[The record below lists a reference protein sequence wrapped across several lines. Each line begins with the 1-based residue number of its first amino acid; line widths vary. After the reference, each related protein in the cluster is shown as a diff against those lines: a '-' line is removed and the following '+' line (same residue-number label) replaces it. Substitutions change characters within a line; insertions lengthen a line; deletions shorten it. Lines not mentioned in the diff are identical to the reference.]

1 MRATVIRS
9 NEFTPMTRT
18 LFFLFIM
25 ITVTGN
31 AYARGTYQQPADFI
45 AEQFD
50 NNPPDAKV
58 LSLSNELKQQLENIL
73 QHKYKGQR
81 IRYWQKNQKTLW
93 ILNEIGKKKPI
104 TTGIVIE
111 DNKISHI
118 KVLIFRE
125 SRGWEVK
132 HTFFTQQFINASLGN
147 SNKLDRSIDGISGAT
162 LSVRALTKQARIAL
176 LLHKKIMQL

>member
-1 MRATVIRS
+1 MSKLLLIA
-9 NEFTPMTRT
+9 FTIFT
-18 LFFLFIM
+18 LM
-25 ITVTGN
+25 EP
-31 AYARGTYQQPADFI
+31 AYARGTYQQPDDFV
-45 AEQFD
+45 AENFSAS
-50 NNPPDAKV
+50 PPTAKA
-58 LSLSNELKQQLENIL
+58 LLLTKDLKQQIEHIL
-73 QHKYKGQR
+73 QHKYKGRR

-111 DNKISHI
+111 DKKISHI

-132 HTFFTQQFINASLGN
+132 HTFFTKQFIDSSITDN
-147 SNKLDRSIDGISGAT
+147 NKLDRSIDGISGAT

-176 LLHKKIMQL
+176 LLHNRVTQP